1 MYGEGMVDNESNVV
15 KKLSSEPAGAG
26 GLAFRYAW
34 LDAIDRIMTA
44 FEKGLKGSF
53 STTAPI
59 N

>member
-1 MYGEGMVDNESNVV
+1 MYGEGMMDNESNVV
-15 KKLSSEPAGAG
+15 KKLSSEPAAG

-59 N
+59 S